1 MLCFKIQKR
10 FRFFF
15 KYTHNKANVFV
26 PGSCLH
32 TPLNIIHQFLCGVQN
47 HRFLRTRYLPHPKFI
62 LILQVYFILK
72 DIKTLVINLF
82 SFTPSFI
89 YKENKFHY
97 KDIFQKSQ
105 ILQNVVYKNVSES
118 FLKTFQQFCW
128 SLLKYLDYSKYCW
141 NSDVQWSQ
149 FQNIKA
155 VSIDV
160 FIIHWN
166 VKFYSS
172 CSLFEKSH
180 RNFFEIVVNII

>member
-32 TPLNIIHQFLCGVQN
+32 TSLNIIHQFLCGVQN
-47 HRFLRTRYLPHPKFI
+47 HRFLRTRYLPHPKFV

-97 KDIFQKSQ
+97 KEIFSKITNTTKWSIQKCVW
-105 ILQNVVYKNVSES
+105 IIFENVS
-118 FLKTFQQFCW
+118 TI
-128 SLLKYLDYSKYCW
+128 LL
-141 NSDVQWSQ
+141 
-149 FQNIKA
+149 
-155 VSIDV
+155 
-160 FIIHWN
+160 IIAEI
-166 VKFYSS
+166 SG
-172 CSLFEKSH
+172 LF
-180 RNFFEIVVNII
+180 